1 MGVSMSI
8 TAFPVL
14 ARILV
19 ERRMLKRPVGALALA
34 SAAID
39 DVSAWFL
46 IALATAVATAG
57 GGFDVVRTILL
68 AVAFCLV
75 MGVGVRPLVAR
86 VSRAY
91 DEAGRVPGDVDHRDL
106 RDGAA
111 GRLHHRGDRHRA
123 DLRRL
128 HRRHGHAAPRRA

>member
-19 ERRMLKRPVGALALA
+19 ERRMLRRPVGALALA

-39 DVSAWFL
+39 DVTAWFL

-68 AVAFCLV
+68 AVRL
-75 MGVGVRPLVAR
+75 L
-86 VSRAY
+86 
-91 DEAGRVPGDVDHRDL
+91 PG
-106 RDGAA
+106 
-111 GRLHHRGDRHRA
+111 
-123 DLRRL
+123 
-128 HRRHGHAAPRRA
+128 HGRRACARSWRACRAPTTRRGACR